1 MHLRPKKSL
10 APWTSLPDSPKPHL
24 SSPPVWKFGKH
35 RKLAERLEKNLV
47 PGTSEAGTPPKMQRT
62 EQEKDKASRKRWIIG
77 LSTVALLLAYVIGDG
92 CIKDY
97 KRFNKANRSAT
108 GQVVEVDP
116 GEPGHPGPDGDAG
129 QPPSSHYQFNV
140 NGITYDGWLKD
151 ELGEGEK
158 VLVRYNSSNPEF
170 NHADGDQPFWRDH
183 SHAVWFIAFAI
194 VAWSLVKVVRDRD
207 FLREDSF

>member
-1 MHLRPKKSL
+1 VN
-10 APWTSLPDSPKPHL
+10 AQYT
-24 SSPPVWKFGKH
+24 
-35 RKLAERLEKNLV
+35 LAETTPDLPLEIAHVLLIDVVGYSKLLV
-47 PGTSEAGTPPKMQRT
+47 NEQIELLQELNQIVRGTQSFRAAEASGKL
-62 EQEKDKASRKRWIIG
+62 KR
-77 LSTVALLLAYVIGDG
+77 VADGRRDG

-116 GEPGHPGPDGDAG
+116 GELGHPGPDGDAG